1 MATAAEL
8 ARRNAAAMEGFRS
21 SLRSAREGA
30 ETRAAFHAAELAD
43 RRREKQAEADR
54 RAQKINTIVGML
66 GGLAQTGISSWAQS
80 ERQKAADIAAGERQ
94 KESDAARAASALA
107 VQDAADAARLN
118 REKLDRQWKGAQ
130 EYIADLHRRYPA
142 GGPEAEVVAEPQFD
156 LGTPALIRTPENR
169 GSILDP
175 ESNSRGSSPLF
186 KDTGERDDE
195 GYPIYT
201 ENYDTFFEEGD
212 NREDPD
218 AIATAHEN
226 WRDAL
231 QDRTKE
237 TFWAIWHDKGVSG
250 DANLLDPDGEPPPDE
265 TVAKWNRLYR
275 EGNYEGMEAMVG
287 GNRSFI
293 AFHNF
298 VYGPPVDE
306 PTPAADPGPRTMGES
321 LSRDAGTPSVAAGGT
336 PIVTGEGAPTD
347 VWATALVNNPLFRT
361 LSGLPPEEKDNI
373 PATERSDRAKGALAL
388 AEQEG
393 NLTGEESGLVPQL
406 IRFADQLEELESL
419 NELQAAKGEEPQH
432 DLAQY
437 WFELEKWIQ
446 EIEQPGDEFENVD
459 NWWMHQRGAGRLWP
473 RERSGEVK
481 ADAIATQLAARIS
494 DLSVLVPGS
503 AEQRAQQ
510 AQHRALFS
518 GTGRGG

>member
-54 RAQKINTIVGML
+54 RAQTINTIVGML

-94 KESDAARAASALA
+94 RESDAARAASQLE
-107 VQDAADAARLN
+107 VQEAADAARLN
-118 REKLDRQWKGAQ
+118 RERLADERQVMRDYSKYLREWQA
-130 EYIADLHRRYPA
+130 P
-142 GGPEAEVVAEPQFD
+142 EVVAEPPLD
-156 LGTPALIRTPENR
+156 LGTPALIRTQENR
-169 GSILDP
+169 GAILDP
-175 ESNSRGSSPLF
+175 ESNSRGSNPLF
-186 KDTGERDDE
+186 KDTGERDDRD
-195 GYPIYT
+195 YPIYT
-201 ENYDTFFEEGD
+201 ENYDTFFEEGAD
-212 NREDPD
+212 REDPD
-218 AIATAHEN
+218 AIAAAHEN

-237 TFWAIWHDKGVSG
+237 TFWAIWHEKGVAE
-250 DANLLDPDGEPPPDE
+250 DANLLDPDGEPPSDA

-287 GNRSFI
+287 ANRSFI

-298 VYGPPVDE
+298 VYGPPTTVDE

-321 LSRDAGTPSVAAGGT
+321 LLRDADTPSAAAKVT
-336 PIVTGEGAPTD
+336 PVVTGEGMLTD
-347 VWATALVNNPLFRT
+347 VVINALGGLYVPS
-361 LSGLPPEEKDNI
+361 SGEDHDPA
-373 PATERSDRAKGALAL
+373 PATERADRAKDALVR
-388 AEQEG
+388 AEDEG
-393 NLTGEESGLVPQL
+393 NLTDGESGLVPQL
-406 IRFADQLEELESL
+406 IRFADHLQELESL

-432 DLAQY
+432 DLAQD

-446 EIEQPGDEFENVD
+446 EIEQPEGKFKDVPS
-459 NWWMHQRGAGRLWP
+459 WWIHQRGSDRI
-473 RERSGEVK
+473 RSGDV
-481 ADAIATQLAARIS
+481 AVGAIEGQLGARI
-494 DLSVLVPGS
+494 DNLRAKLPPGHPLRRHTTT
-503 AEQRAQQ
+503 ARVIGGAGMPRQQ
-510 AQHRALFS
+510 WHEPE
-518 GTGRGG
+518 